1 VKLLVLVALLTACPA
16 PQTPKPTAGPLAL
29 AKALALIEASPDL
42 DGKPIGGSDAHA
54 TIVILMASWCG
65 HCKATLAQLSSLRGA
80 HPKTRIVGVSY
91 KPHEE
96 YDSRGSPVQLRA
108 YVAEH
113 VPWLRVVPA
122 GEPLFDALGRPPF
135 VPAVWVY
142 GPRGELVEFF
152 DRREREPPTT
162 AELEALLARLG
173 A

>member
-1 VKLLVLVALLTACPA
+1 MKWLLVLLLAACPA
-16 PQTPKPTAGPLAL
+16 PQAPRPTTGPLAL
-29 AKALALIEASPDL
+29 VEASPDL
-42 DGKPIGGSDAHA
+42 DGKVIGTSDAHA

-65 HCKATLAQLSSLRGA
+65 HCKTTLAQLDALRPRYPHA
-80 HPKTRIVGVSY
+80 RILGVNY

-96 YDSRGSPVQLRA
+96 YDNRGSPVQLRA
-108 YVAEH
+108 YVDAH

-122 GEPLFDALGRPPF
+122 GERLFDALGRPPF

-142 GPRGELVEFF
+142 GAHGELVEFY

-162 AELEALLARLG
+162 AELEALLVRLG

>member
-1 VKLLVLVALLTACPA
+1 M
-16 PQTPKPTAGPLAL
+16 
-29 AKALALIEASPDL
+29 IEASPDL
-42 DGKPIGGSDAHA
+42 DGKIIGASDAHA
-54 TIVILMASWCG
+54 TIVVLMASWCG
-65 HCKATLAQLSSLRGA
+65 HCKTTLAQLSTLRGA
-80 HPKTRIVGVSY
+80 HPNARILGVNY

-96 YDSRGSPVQLRA
+96 YDDRGNAVKLRA
-108 YVAEH
+108 YVGEH

-122 GEPLFDALGRPPF
+122 GERMFDALGRPPF

-162 AELEALLARLG
+162 AELEALLARLR